1 MHIIA
6 FSPLINSFKQ
16 SDFFGKLIF
25 FSLFILSILS
35 WIIILYKFWLTKKA
49 RSSSVSFENILHNQK
64 NNLLNLNFNH
74 MDSNPFLEIFDSLKI
89 HAIEILDKNRFF
101 LQKQENNSSQNFLTD
116 IDLQL
121 VESHLIS
128 KISKEIQSFEKNLFI
143 LSTIVTLAPFLGLLG
158 TVWGILITF
167 SNLSSNILSN
177 SNMLSGLSM
186 ALGTTVLGLLVA
198 IPALIGHNFLKN
210 LLRDYQKQM
219 ESFAQKL
226 LATLEIQY
234 RKVELL

>member
-128 KISKEIQSFEKNLFI
+128 KISKEIQSFEKNLLEYPHYTKPLIYKNKKVPEI
-143 LSTIVTLAPFLGLLG
+143 L
-158 TVWGILITF
+158 
-167 SNLSSNILSN
+167 
-177 SNMLSGLSM
+177 LSGNHKEITKWREEKSREK
-186 ALGTTVLGLLVA
+186 TKKFRPDLL
-198 IPALIGHNFLKN
+198 K
-210 LLRDYQKQM
+210 
-219 ESFAQKL
+219 
-226 LATLEIQY
+226 
-234 RKVELL
+234 

>member
-1 MHIIA
+1 
-6 FSPLINSFKQ
+6 
-16 SDFFGKLIF
+16 
-25 FSLFILSILS
+25 
-35 WIIILYKFWLTKKA
+35 
-49 RSSSVSFENILHNQK
+49 
-64 NNLLNLNFNH
+64 

-101 LQKQENNSSQNFLTD
+101 LQKQENNSAQNFLTD
-116 IDLQL
+116 TDLQL
-121 VESHLIS
+121 VEAHLIS

>member
-6 FSPLINSFKQ
+6 FSPLISSFKQ

-25 FSLFILSILS
+25 FSLFFLSILS

-49 RSSSVSFENILHNQK
+49 KSSSASFESLLKSQK
-64 NNLLNLNFNH
+64 NNLLNLNFH
-74 MDSNPFLEIFDSLKI
+74 QMDTNPFIEIFDSLKM

-101 LQKQENNSSQNFLTD
+101 LQKQENTAAQNFLTEA
-116 IDLQL
+116 DLQL
-121 VESHLIS
+121 VESHLIA
-128 KISKEIQSFEKNLFI
+128 KISKKIQAFEKNLFV
-143 LSTIVTLAPFLGLLG
+143 LSTVVTLAPFLGLLG

-167 SNLSSNILSN
+167 SNLSSNILN
-177 SNMLSGLSM
+177 NANMLSGLSM

-198 IPALIGHNFLKN
+198 IPALIGHSFLKN
-210 LLRDYQKQM
+210 SLRDYQKEM
-219 ESFAQKL
+219 ESFAQNL